1 VSVVGWCVH
10 KSLCLENQ
18 QIKSQKATAM
28 AAKGNEA
35 QLIARKIIMAKC
47 SKYFEWASWDT
58 DENDVD

>member
-1 VSVVGWCVH
+1 
-10 KSLCLENQ
+10 
-18 QIKSQKATAM
+18 M

-58 DENDVD
+58 EQNGVD

>member
-1 VSVVGWCVH
+1 
-10 KSLCLENQ
+10 
-18 QIKSQKATAM
+18 M

-58 DENDVD
+58 EVNSVDYDTLDSCFQLINRAWTTYV